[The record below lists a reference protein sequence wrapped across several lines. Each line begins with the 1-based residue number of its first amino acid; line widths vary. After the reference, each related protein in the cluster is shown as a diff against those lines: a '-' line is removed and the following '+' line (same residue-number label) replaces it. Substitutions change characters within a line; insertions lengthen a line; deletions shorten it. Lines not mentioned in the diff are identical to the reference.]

1 MAKQVRIDALA
12 AELTLAIKDYTDD
25 VSQAIER
32 EVESTA
38 NKVRDEIKAKSP
50 VDTGVY
56 KKGWSRKKTGRG
68 QEAEHIIYNKDKP
81 SIAHLLEFGHAKV
94 GGVGRVD
101 SKPHIRPAY
110 DKLVPEMEKRIEAI
124 IKRGG

>member
-1 MAKQVRIDALA
+1 MGKQIRLDRLA
-12 AELTLAIKDYTDD
+12 AEITRAVKDYTDN
-25 VSQAIER
+25 VSAGIEK
-32 EVESTA
+32 EVQDTA

-68 QEAEHIIYNKDKP
+68 QEAEHIIYNKGKP